1 MPARPVDRRNA
12 PRRQSTA
19 EDQTARAAAASAGY
33 KLRNSKDSVLLSM
46 FNHGR
51 SRQPRRRDFDG
62 DFAYDRAPP
71 GEARSPRF
79 PSAPAAFGPE
89 LDATVKWFSPEKGFG
104 FVQPS
109 DGSGDV
115 FLHAN
120 ALSNAGH
127 SSVSPGATLRIR
139 IGQGQKGRQ
148 VAEVLSVDE
157 STATPGAAQ
166 GPRARPAG
174 GPRQFRDQGAA
185 VQMRGTV
192 KWYNPAKGFG
202 FVSLA
207 DGGQDVFLHAS
218 ALQRGGLTQVN
229 EGQAVWVDVVQGAKG
244 PQAASV
250 RLA

>member
-1 MPARPVDRRNA
+1 M
-12 PRRQSTA
+12 
-19 EDQTARAAAASAGY
+19 
-33 KLRNSKDSVLLSM
+33 SM
-46 FNHGR
+46 YNQGR
-51 SRQPRRRDFDG
+51 SRQPRRRDVDG

-79 PSAPAAFGPE
+79 SSGPAAFGPE
-89 LDATVKWFSPEKGFG
+89 VEATVKWFSPEKGFG

-115 FLHAN
+115 FVHAN
-120 ALSNAGH
+120 ALTNAGY
-127 SSVSPGATLRIR
+127 STVSPGATLRVR
-139 IGQGQKGRQ
+139 VGQGQKGRQ

-157 STATPGAAQ
+157 STATPASAQ
-166 GPRARPAG
+166 GPRPRPG
-174 GPRQFRDQGAA
+174 GSRPYRDQGTP

-192 KWYNPAKGFG
+192 KWYNPTKGFG
-202 FVSLA
+202 FVSVG

-218 ALQRGGLTQVN
+218 ALQRGGLTQVS

-244 PQAASV
+244 PQAASI

>member
-1 MPARPVDRRNA
+1 
-12 PRRQSTA
+12 
-19 EDQTARAAAASAGY
+19 
-33 KLRNSKDSVLLSM
+33 M

-62 DFAYDRAPP
+62 DFTFDRAPP
-71 GEARSPRF
+71 GNEVRY
-79 PSAPAAFGPE
+79 PSARPSSPTAFGPE
-89 LDATVKWFSPEKGFG
+89 AEATVKWFNPEKGFG
-104 FVQPS
+104 FVELA

-120 ALSNAGH
+120 ALTNAGY
-127 SSVSPGATLRIR
+127 SSVSPGATLRVR

-157 STATPGAAQ
+157 STATPGGGQGQ
-166 GPRARPAG
+166 GPRGRSPG
-174 GPRQFRDQGAA
+174 GPPRQPRDQGPA

-192 KWYNPAKGFG
+192 KWYNPTKGFG
-202 FVSLA
+202 FVSVS
-207 DGGQDVFLHAS
+207 DGSQDVFLHAS
-218 ALQRGGLTQVN
+218 ALQRGGLTQLS

-250 RLA
+250 RLI